1 MERRA
6 AGKGLASPRLL
17 RRLAADPVS
26 GMGKRAR
33 HGGFARSHSPYF
45 DSAAS
50 SVSPAALDSLPSPS
64 PAIPIPTLAVAAAHL
79 TVAAYLV
86 VSAPNFDAAA
96 GALFAPPGGRV
107 RSPAAL

>member
-1 MERRA
+1 MARRA

-45 DSAAS
+45 ESQLRRLITDAGLSAS
-50 SVSPAALDSLPSPS
+50 SAEDVAIALRSRFPEFRRYKLDP
-64 PAIPIPTLAVAAAHL
+64 
-79 TVAAYLV
+79 
-86 VSAPNFDAAA
+86 
-96 GALFAPPGGRV
+96 FA
-107 RSPAAL
+107 